1 MNLEDLQKMWQED
14 SSIDDDHLG
23 EESTKT
29 PNLHAKYIQYLIDNK
44 VRLSKLKYDYNI
56 LRKNKFRYYRGELSR
71 DELATLGWEQWQ
83 GIKPLKNEMDEFLSG
98 DEDLNRLD
106 VKIEYINSIIYFL
119 ESVLTQIKSRD
130 FQISNGIK
138 WKQFL
143 VGM

>member
-1 MNLEDLQKMWQED
+1 MKLEDMQKMWED
-14 SSIDDDHLG
+14 DSRIDDDHLG

-44 VRLSKLKYDYNI
+44 LRLSKVKHEYNI
-56 LRKNKFRYYRGELSR
+56 LRKTKFRYYRGELSR
-71 DELATLGWEQWQ
+71 QELERLGWDQWQ
-83 GIKPLKNEMDEFLSG
+83 GVKPLKNEMDEFLSG
-98 DEDLNRLD
+98 DDDLNNLD
-106 VKIEYINSIIYFL
+106 IKVEYLNSIIYFL
-119 ESVLTQIKSRD
+119 ESVMTQIKSRD

>member
-1 MNLEDLQKMWQED
+1 MKLEDMQKMWEED
-14 SSIDDDHLG
+14 SRIDDDHLG

-44 VRLSKLKYDYNI
+44 LRLSKVKHEYNI
-56 LRKNKFRYYRGELSR
+56 LRKTKFRYYRGELSR
-71 DELATLGWEQWQ
+71 QELERLGWDQWQ
-83 GIKPLKNEMDEFLSG
+83 GVKPLKNEMDEFLSG
-98 DEDLNRLD
+98 DDDLNNLD
-106 VKIEYINSIIYFL
+106 IKVEYLNSIIYFL
-119 ESVLTQIKSRD
+119 ESVMTQIKSRD